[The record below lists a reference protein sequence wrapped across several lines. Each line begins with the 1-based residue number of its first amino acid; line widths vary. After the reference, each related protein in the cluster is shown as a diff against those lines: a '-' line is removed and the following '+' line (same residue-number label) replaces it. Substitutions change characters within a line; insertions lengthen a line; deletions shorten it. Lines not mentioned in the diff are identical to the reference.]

1 MIDSSWLRRRLHT
14 LARTRVEEYDVP
26 GEDALSLVKGLGL
39 DFKDVIKLDAN
50 ENLMLP
56 REFAASE
63 LCQLSKFLDTR
74 IYPLNEKAQL
84 TSALADYLDVNT
96 NQIVI
101 GNSSDD
107 ILEIIARVFL
117 KGRVGTVSITP
128 TFEMYKVITHNFG
141 HNYIEVPLRKDFTLD
156 AEDLLEACDEL
167 THICFLCSPNN
178 PTGNQFSLSQVKSLV
193 EKFNGLV
200 VIDEAYVEYG
210 RYSLVSEVKN
220 YDNII
225 VLRTFS
231 KAFGLAG
238 LRVGYAVTSQKIA
251 SELKRIQ
258 LPYNVNMVS
267 LEMARRILKR
277 FDQVETS
284 IERIKIERSRLIKE
298 MKNIPGVFP
307 YDSNANFI
315 FFRTLRSSR
324 QVRDHLAQNAI
335 LIRCYD
341 SQDLANYLRVT
352 VGTKDMNN
360 RFLEVLKE
368 VMDV

>member
-1 MIDSSWLRRRLHT
+1 
-14 LARTRVEEYDVP
+14 
-26 GEDALSLVKGLGL
+26 
-39 DFKDVIKLDAN
+39 
-50 ENLMLP
+50 
-56 REFAASE
+56 
-63 LCQLSKFLDTR
+63 
-74 IYPLNEKAQL
+74 
-84 TSALADYLDVNT
+84 
-96 NQIVI
+96 
-101 GNSSDD
+101 
-107 ILEIIARVFL
+107 
-117 KGRVGTVSITP
+117 
-128 TFEMYKVITHNFG
+128 
-141 HNYIEVPLRKDFTLD
+141 VPLRRDFTLD
-156 AEDLLEACDEL
+156 AEDLLKACDEFS
-167 THICFLCSPNN
+167 HICFLCSPNN

-210 RYSLVSEVKN
+210 KYSLVSEVKN

-258 LPYNVNMVS
+258 LPYNVNSIS

-277 FDQVETS
+277 FDQVEIS
-284 IERIKIERSRLIKE
+284 VEKIKVERYRLIEE

-307 YDSNANFI
+307 YDSDANFI

-324 QVRDHLAQNAI
+324 QVRDQLAQKAI
-335 LIRCYD
+335 LIRCYN
-341 SQDLANYLRVT
+341 SHDLANYLRVT
-352 VGTKDMNN
+352 VGTKEMNN
-360 RFLEVLKE
+360 RFLRALKE